1 MVTINI
7 LQYQFILPYQF
18 NRQMSDL
25 MVSDKLINTLKGHTN
40 SVKSL
45 AISPDNKKIV
55 SGSFDKTIRVWDLDS
70 GGLINTLTGHTHW
83 VRTVAISP
91 YNKK

>member
-40 SVKSL
+40 YVFS
-45 AISPDNKKIV
+45 N
-55 SGSFDKTIRVWDLDS
+55 
-70 GGLINTLTGHTHW
+70 
-83 VRTVAISP
+83 
-91 YNKK
+91 